1 MKIVRYPSP
10 DAEKKIRAIT
20 ERGFE
25 FRSEDIDTVSKI
37 LADVKQR
44 GDEALIEY
52 TNRFDAPDL
61 NASDLIVSEEEIAA
75 AEQQVDSSFRSALN
89 RSVEQIEEFHK
100 KQLRNSWIS
109 TPRPGVMLGQLVNPV
124 DAAGVYVPG
133 AKGGLTPLVSSVLMG
148 IIPAKIAGVKHIAMV
163 TPPTK
168 EGTVNPHLLV
178 AAKKVGADIIYKT
191 GSAWA
196 VAGLAYGTETIKKVD
211 VIVGPGNI
219 YVTLAK
225 KMVAGTVGIDM
236 IAGPSEI
243 LVIADESANP
253 EFIAADLLS
262 QAEHDTLASS
272 VLITSSEQVAERTLK
287 AVSVQLN
294 RLDRKEIAEKSLAAF
309 GSIMIVPDVETAIE
323 LSNRIAPEHLE
334 IQIKEPFEYI
344 GLIRNAGAVFI
355 GEYTPEPVGDYVAGP
370 NHVLPTGGT
379 ARFSS
384 ALSVDNFMKQT
395 SLLHYSKTA
404 FDREADD
411 IIRLANVEG
420 LSAHA
425 GSVAVRRRSGKANE

>member
-1 MKIVRYPSP
+1 MEIIRYPSP
-10 DAEKKIRAIT
+10 KAEEKVRAIT
-20 ERGFE
+20 ERGLE
-25 FRSEDIDTVSKI
+25 FRAEDIDTVTRI
-37 LADVKQR
+37 LADVKAR
-44 GDEALIEY
+44 GDEAIMEY
-52 TNRFDAPDL
+52 TRQFDAPEL
-61 NASDLIVSEEEIAA
+61 QAADLIVSEEEIAA
-75 AEQQVDSSFRSALN
+75 AETMVDPDFMSALD
-89 RSVEQIEEFHK
+89 RSVEQVAEFHK
-100 KQLRNSWIS
+100 KQLRNSWMT
-109 TPRPGVMLGQLVNPV
+109 TPRSGVVLGQLFNPV

-148 IIPAKIAGVKHIAMV
+148 VIPAKIAGVKHIAMI
-163 TPPTK
+163 TPPMK
-168 EGTVNPHLLV
+168 DGSVNPHLL
-178 AAKKVGADIIYKT
+178 AAARKVGADIIYKA

-243 LVIADESANP
+243 LVIADETANP

-262 QAEHDTLASS
+262 QAEHDMLASS
-272 VLITSSEQVAERTLK
+272 VLITSSKKV
-287 AVSVQLN
+287 AVSVLQAVYVQLAH
-294 RLDRKEIAEKSLAAF
+294 LDRKEIAEKSLAAF
-309 GSIMIVPDVETAIE
+309 GSIMVVPDIETAID

-334 IQIKEPFEYI
+334 LIIEEPFEYI
-344 GLIRNAGAVFI
+344 GLIRNAGAVFL
-355 GEYTPEPVGDYVAGP
+355 GAYTPEPVGDYVAGP

-395 SLLHYSKTA
+395 SLLHYSKAA

-411 IIRLANVEG
+411 VMCLANVEG
-420 LSAHA
+420 LGAHA
-425 GSVAVRRRSGKANE
+425 GSVAVRRDPAKPK